1 MGKPLFAGFVP
12 PEPFQHGERHGK
24 GKCILVNY
32 EHLPVDSPYPH
43 ALCNLRPRGRGDLRQ
58 GGTTEPALDAPF
70 VAFSRCASRSPV
82 RQPCSSLPPR
92 GTQARPAP
100 PVTFMLSSQRTVA
113 ARRYLD
119 SSGHSKI
126 GAAFIPLVQP
136 LTVQSSALA
145 GTAANTDRPS
155 SSETNI
161 FMILLPHTVVISAH
175 VGCGP
180 KDQKAPSRIADWT

>member
-1 MGKPLFAGFVP
+1 MANGTGKENVSWSTMNTCPWTRPSRMRFAIFVREGEETYDKVGRQSQHSTPLSWPSHAG
-12 PEPFQHGERHGK
+12 EPKR
-24 GKCILVNY
+24 
-32 EHLPVDSPYPH
+32 
-43 ALCNLRPRGRGDLRQ
+43 
-58 GGTTEPALDAPF
+58 
-70 VAFSRCASRSPV
+70 
-82 RQPCSSLPPR
+82 CSSLPPR

-161 FMILLPHTVVISAH
+161 FMILLLHTVVVSAH